1 MRTAARKTRVFFF
14 PLVESARG
22 AKNYSGG
29 SGHTLD
35 ARLVHRRTRAYGMTL
50 AMTYP
55 LLLSSSL
62 LGAGIA
68 AAYVLVLGNFTG
80 DFAVPA
86 SAEHANATGL
96 TRYMTSPYWFR
107 VPVPTVSAIVAL
119 QLLAAIGYVVWFV
132 WLLMGRPAATALPAD
147 HPGTLLDGRVAPTLL
162 LHGFLVASVAW
173 PFAAYWHQ
181 LEPASVGRALAACL
195 PLWVSAACVIGLI
208 GGTFEAW
215 APPAPTLGIL
225 LLGLVVVLCDGVG
238 WSALCL
244 KHTLALATA

>member
-1 MRTAARKTRVFFF
+1 MALFFEGARKGEDGSGTVADAEKNIASPWTTR
-14 PLVESARG
+14 ARG
-22 AKNYSGG
+22 IS
-29 SGHTLD
+29 
-35 ARLVHRRTRAYGMTL
+35 GMTL

-68 AAYVLVLGNFTG
+68 TAYVLVLGNATD

-86 SAEHANATGL
+86 SAEHVDATGW

-107 VPVPTVSAIVAL
+107 VPVPTVTAIVVL

-132 WLLMGRPAATALPAD
+132 WLLMGRPTTAALPPD
-147 HPGTLLDGRVAPTLL
+147 HPGSLLDGRAATTLL
-162 LHGFLVASVAW
+162 LHGFLVASVVW

-181 LEPASVGRALAACL
+181 LQPASMGRALAACL
-195 PLWVSAACVIGLI
+195 PLWVAALCVIGLI
-208 GGTFEAW
+208 GATFEAW

-225 LLGLVVVLCDGVG
+225 FLGLVVVLCDGVG

-244 KHTLALATA
+244 KHTLALA